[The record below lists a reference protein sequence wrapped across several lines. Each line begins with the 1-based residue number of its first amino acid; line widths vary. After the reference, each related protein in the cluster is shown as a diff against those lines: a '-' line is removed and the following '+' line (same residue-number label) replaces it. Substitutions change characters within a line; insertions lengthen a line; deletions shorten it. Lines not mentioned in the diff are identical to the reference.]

1 MDLPND
7 SREQITLNGHLG
19 PLRATKT
26 PLTLSIAPLT
36 VFIGPQGT
44 GKSLMSQLLYFFR
57 DAQYLISTY
66 SKQEGPAVSVRK
78 VIEDIRAGATS
89 SRSFAAFLEDKKATL
104 EYLPAKESQIKAQIE
119 TLDAQWTE
127 PWTISCYSSQIRPT
141 GAFNKAV
148 EKWLST
154 LSHNPTQVPNPRRT
168 TLFVPA
174 ERSFFSRLIN
184 SDPNALASPDL
195 PLTMREFTDFL
206 FKAADTHDNWQNGH
220 SDREYKMQSS
230 TIPREV
236 QEISDLVDQELR
248 GSARFSKEGRY
259 KRNWQ
264 WQPWQSQRPIAIE
277 MASSGQMETWPMVSI
292 AQALF
297 GWEPQQRPLF
307 IHIEEPETHLHPSAQ
322 VAITQLLAYLC
333 HKGFRLVITTHSLFV
348 LYVLNN
354 LVLAA
359 QTLPDQPFKNMPN
372 TNQRLQPDR
381 LEAYLFAE
389 ETAVSIRDSE
399 TGQLDES
406 RLSRVL
412 GDLEVQYNQIQ
423 AYNILWP

>member
-1 MDLPND
+1 MDLPHAP
-7 SREQITLNGHLG
+7 REQINLHGHLG
-19 PLRATKT
+19 PLKATKT
-26 PLTLSIAPLT
+26 PLTFSIAPLT

-44 GKSLMSQLLYFFR
+44 GKSLISQLLYFFR
-57 DAQYLISTY
+57 DAHYLISTY
-66 SKQEGPAVSVRK
+66 SKQEGPEVSVRK
-78 VIEDIRAGATS
+78 VIEGIRAGGTS
-89 SRSFAAFLEDKKATL
+89 PRSFAAFLGDKKVTL
-104 EYLPAKESQIKAQIE
+104 EYLPAKETPIE
-119 TLDAQWTE
+119 PPDSPLLE
-127 PWTISCYSSQIRPT
+127 PQTISCYGSQMRPT
-141 GAFNKAV
+141 GAFNKLV
-148 EKWLST
+148 QKWLTT
-154 LSHNPTQVPNPRRT
+154 LSHNPIQAPNPRRK

-206 FKAADTHDNWQNGH
+206 FKAADTHESWQNDH
-220 SDREYKMQSS
+220 PDWSHRMQSS

-236 QEISDLVDQELR
+236 QEISDLVNQELR
-248 GSARFSKEGRY
+248 GSARFSKEGLY

-264 WQPWQSQRPIAIE
+264 WQPWQSERPIAIE

-322 VAITQLLAYLC
+322 VAIIQLVAYLC
-333 HKGFRLVITTHSLFV
+333 RKGFRLVITTHSLFV

-359 QTLPDQPFKNMPN
+359 QTLPDQPLKNMPD
-372 TNQRLQPDR
+372 TTQRLPPNL

-389 ETAVSIRDSE
+389 ETAISIRDSE

-406 RLSRVL
+406 RLSQVL

-423 AYNILWP
+423 AYNILWR